1 MFVIRADDDGYP
13 RATVQIDG
21 PIISPKVGV
30 IVDPETGRR
39 TWPEPDNMPEDDN
52 NSRHGPNS
60 NLKTMGAAMK
70 KMVDVW
76 PQFVASNR
84 KHFTEAGI
92 VNHRVIVDYT
102 YSGEEED
109 KRAAQADLSRQKNE
123 EVEARR
129 QRNLDV
135 QRRREAGE
143 VSGDENVD
151 DEEYEEEHYIDTV
164 IPDYIEPW
172 EWTKP
177 IKSPGWYQMC
187 VHAETNTI
195 SVEIDIRSSA
205 DLGGINR
212 DTGHVYTHD
221 ERDELDEEERIMNA
235 EKEADEK
242 REAKLVA
249 EELEKALQSQVRDYD
264 IQVMKQLMNEINSVV
279 NQVQKKQANVHN
291 RIKGHESTARRN
303 YKKIIRNGIVQTVL
317 FLVITLFQ
325 LYTIHKWLLS
335 NNTLGRA

>member
-1 MFVIRADDDGYP
+1 
-13 RATVQIDG
+13 
-21 PIISPKVGV
+21 
-30 IVDPETGRR
+30 
-39 TWPEPDNMPEDDN
+39 
-52 NSRHGPNS
+52 
-60 NLKTMGAAMK
+60 
-70 KMVDVW
+70 
-76 PQFVASNR
+76 
-84 KHFTEAGI
+84 
-92 VNHRVIVDYT
+92 
-102 YSGEEED
+102 
-109 KRAAQADLSRQKNE
+109 
-123 EVEARR
+123 
-129 QRNLDV
+129 
-135 QRRREAGE
+135 
-143 VSGDENVD
+143 
-151 DEEYEEEHYIDTV
+151 
-164 IPDYIEPW
+164 
-172 EWTKP
+172 
-177 IKSPGWYQMC
+177 MC